1 MKIDL
6 HIHTRTC
13 SDGNL
18 SIEEVFREAKNR
30 NIDLISITDHDSIA
44 CQERAFA
51 LAREYGMSYV
61 SGVELNVTFQYPG
74 SKSTSLDFLGHQYD
88 IGNRELKYK
97 LRLIAEHRE
106 KRARQILERLN
117 AEFEKEGIK
126 KFVERDLEKI
136 QESVDGVFGRPHI
149 ANYLVEKGIVGDK
162 QEAFDKYLVKC
173 NVPKYP
179 LSLVEASRLIRG
191 AGGILVHAHPADPN
205 GTSLASLTSDL
216 GEQTKI
222 IEKYMLEH
230 IDGIECWHS
239 RSDAKTA
246 EHYVQFAKKHGLIM
260 TGGSDCHQK
269 PLLMGTLDIPDWVAG
284 QLKLCSVKSPAL
296 R

>member
-30 NIDLISITDHDSIA
+30 NIDLISITDHDSID

-51 LAREYGMSYV
+51 LAREYAMSYV
-61 SGVELNVTFQYPG
+61 SGVELNVTFQCPG
-74 SKSTSLDFLGHQYD
+74 SKSTSLDFLGYQYD
-88 IGNRELKYK
+88 IGNRELKDK

-117 AEFEKEGIK
+117 AEFEKEGIER
-126 KFVERDLEKI
+126 FTERDLERI
-136 QESVDGVFGRPHI
+136 QKSVDGVFGRPHI

-173 NVPKYP
+173 DVPKYP
-179 LSLVEASRLIRG
+179 LSLAEASELIRG
-191 AGGILVHAHPADPN
+191 AGGILVHAHPADSN
-205 GTSLASLTSDL
+205 GTSLASLTREL

-239 RSDAKTA
+239 RSDAKTT
-246 EHYVQFAKKHGLIM
+246 EHYVRFAKKQGLIM

-269 PLLMGTLDIPDWVAG
+269 PLLMGTLDIPGWVASQFKG
-284 QLKLCSVKSPAL
+284 CSIKAPAL
-296 R
+296 S